1 MLKKMQLVILYSI
14 VFHNNTVTDGGWGGA
29 VYANSSP
36 IFIENSTFNS
46 NTACY
51 CMEIVEVVEQSMLN
65 QV

>member
-29 VYANSSP
+29 VYADSSP

-46 NTACY
+46 NTVTAWR
-51 CMEIVEVVEQSMLN
+51 
-65 QV
+65 